1 MSDKQLEFSFD
12 DPSKPRKKPSRK
24 SSRKSEVLAPTS
36 EGATTYVDFSKTRTP
51 QQKPARRKPAT
62 RRGVVAHLT
71 RKGELKL
78 KDVGKRKG
86 YRSIAGGYVAFLV
99 LGVVVVFLGML
110 VYVKGY
116 QALTRLPKN
125 AVEKVSQLVQPGE
138 RLVTVKIESGMSAS
152 QVARLLQEQGVVD
165 GADALLAFLQDH
177 DLATKVQKGTYQFR
191 GRPTIE
197 QVAQAITRSAPATLS
212 IIQAGWTLNQVD
224 GYLAQRGYAR
234 EGQFLDAAK
243 AVAAEYGLSFTE
255 GWFLSGSYGV
265 SGARTLAEAMHQSA
279 VDAIYQ
285 FIDEPPVH
293 RWGVE
298 AVLIVASLVQAE
310 TQNVE
315 EMPLIAGIIYN
326 RLEENM
332 PLGIDATTRYELDD
346 WAHQIPQE
354 TYERDTPYNTRR
366 KPGLPPSGISCP
378 SLEAVT
384 AACIP
389 LKTEALYYLHG
400 KDGRIHTA
408 TDYEGHKKHIERYL

>member
-36 EGATTYVDFSKTRTP
+36 EGAATYVDFSKTRTP

-279 VDAIYQ
+279 VDAAC
-285 FIDEPPVH
+285 VGH
-293 RWGVE
+293 AGE
-298 AVLIVASLVQAE
+298 AVPDAVDAGVDCLDVGLV
-310 TQNVE
+310 
-315 EMPLIAGIIYN
+315 
-326 RLEENM
+326 
-332 PLGIDATTRYELDD
+332 D
-346 WAHQIPQE
+346 
-354 TYERDTPYNTRR
+354 
-366 KPGLPPSGISCP
+366 GLTAV
-378 SLEAVT
+378 SLEAKFGNLWHAVDGHAYHANGRVLRAQPKRRLSQFDFIGLLGLGVCR
-384 AACIP
+384 AALP
-389 LKTEALYYLHG
+389 QLLDAVVELLG
-400 KDGRIHTA
+400 LGPNF
-408 TDYEGHKKHIERYL
+408 GP